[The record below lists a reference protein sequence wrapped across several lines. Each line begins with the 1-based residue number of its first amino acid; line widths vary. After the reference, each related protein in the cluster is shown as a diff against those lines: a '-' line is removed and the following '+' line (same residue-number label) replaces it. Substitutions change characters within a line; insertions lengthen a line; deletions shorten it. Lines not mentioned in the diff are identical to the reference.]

1 MCTLSQSKERQCVDW
16 VNTEWAIHTRTLVH
30 WVNICRKFEI
40 IFWICRYIRNFNH
53 SALAHLRWGLLS
65 VDSVNMESCPA
76 LTHSTLTQTMRS
88 ETPRQLSSTRNY
100 QNVKYFCEFVNK
112 IAITWMPLSL
122 TYEGLV
128 DTKKQGRNFM
138 LYFFSHTAKNY
149 PGYYYWY
156 WNFPFMIVTSI
167 IKSILP
173 WEPELV
179 HEQLV
184 VDSESTTSRV
194 DSEALVLAVFMNG
207 CLKLTLT

>member
-1 MCTLSQSKERQCVDW
+1 MCRPSQGKVRQCVDW
-16 VNTEWAIHTRTLVH
+16 VKTGWDDTYTDFGTLSQCGVS
-30 WVNICRKFEI
+30 RKFEI
-40 IFWICRYIRNFNH
+40 MFRICRYIRNFNH
-53 SALAHLRWGLLS
+53 SSLTHLRWGVLS

-149 PGYYYWY
+149 PGYYHWY

-167 IKSILP
+167 IKSIWP

-184 VDSESTTSRV
+184 E
-194 DSEALVLAVFMNG
+194 
-207 CLKLTLT
+207 LTLSSPQVGLILRLWLLQYPWTDA